1 MPVTMNKDKDKEK
14 PEFDDDI
21 SATGKLSHIGLEL
34 GHRFYKIVGGQNL
47 TFWCQVSSCIPKS
60 VTFKYFN
67 GIRNSHIF
75 PFSFFWV
82 GGQKWYYWAFLT
94 PQREKSEEIL

>member
-34 GHRFYKIVGGQNL
+34 GHRFDKIVGGQNL
-47 TFWCQVSSCIPKS
+47 TFWCQVS
-60 VTFKYFN
+60 
-67 GIRNSHIF
+67 
-75 PFSFFWV
+75 
-82 GGQKWYYWAFLT
+82 
-94 PQREKSEEIL
+94 